1 MRNTQYFHHLFSTSL
16 SLWFLSK
23 FFFFFS
29 TLLCFFRLSLL
40 HLPILS
46 ASYVADS
53 YFSDFWCL
61 SWFAPLLKS
70 MRFFFFS
77 GGWCVSHCS
86 LCGFFPF
93 LYSGSKGMDFSQRR
107 KMKGGIR
114 LRRESVEW
122 ERKVSIKTMNPTAS
136 PSWQVGW
143 VELTTITL
151 AGFGGTFMPCGP
163 LSSKGVI
170 PGPADTLTHFHWVFQ
185 CLPRSYV

>member
-1 MRNTQYFHHLFSTSL
+1 MRNTQYFHHLFSTSF

-29 TLLCFFRLSLL
+29 TLLCFLRISPPTHHVCLIRGWQLFFWLL
-40 HLPILS
+40 VPFLVCTFVKIY
-46 ASYVADS
+46 A
-53 YFSDFWCL
+53 
-61 SWFAPLLKS
+61 
-70 MRFFFFS
+70 FFFFS

>member
-1 MRNTQYFHHLFSTSL
+1 MYSISSSLLYLVL
-16 SLWFLSK
+16 SLIFKQIFL
-23 FFFFFS
+23 FFS
-29 TLLCFFRLSLL
+29 TLLCFFRISLL
-40 HLPILS
+40 YLSILS
-46 ASYVADS
+46 ASYVADN

-70 MRFFFFS
+70 MFFFFLEDN
-77 GGWCVSHCS
+77 VYHCS

-93 LYSGSKGMDFSQRR
+93 LYSESKGMDFSQRR

-122 ERKVSIKTMNPTAS
+122 ERKVSIKKMNPTAS

-143 VELTTITL
+143 VELTAIAL

-170 PGPADTLTHFHWVFQ
+170 PGPADTLTHFYLVFH
-185 CLPRSYV
+185 CLPRSYF